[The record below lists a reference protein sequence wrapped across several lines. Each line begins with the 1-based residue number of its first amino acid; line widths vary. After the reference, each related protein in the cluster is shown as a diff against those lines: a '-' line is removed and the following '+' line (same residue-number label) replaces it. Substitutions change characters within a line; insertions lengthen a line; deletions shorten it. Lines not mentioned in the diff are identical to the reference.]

1 MLTAWLDDDLTTKH
15 CGQKIRAC
23 HTVSL
28 TAALCERSM
37 LMRVA
42 TATAPHVHHVMEI
55 ILGILAAL
63 LFVSNVITIVY
74 VNRHPILRLCRRML
88 GISYD
93 DDDMR
98 RSIINTD

>member
-1 MLTAWLDDDLTTKH
+1 MLTSWLGDDLTTKH

-28 TAALCERSM
+28 
-37 LMRVA
+37 V
-42 TATAPHVHHVMEI
+42 
-55 ILGILAAL
+55 LGILAAL
-63 LFVSNVITIVY
+63 LFVSNVVTIVY
-74 VNRHPILRLCRRML
+74 VNRRPILRFCRRMI
-88 GISYD
+88 GITYE